1 MRITNN
7 MLSRNYLR
15 NLNKNLK
22 VMQKYQEQLSTGK
35 EISKP
40 SDNPMMASKIM
51 SLQST
56 ISANEQYSKNIE
68 DSIGWVNVAD
78 TAISDVIDSV
88 QRLREIVVHG
98 ANDALSDT
106 DKSALAD
113 EASSLSGQIQQALNT
128 NYDGR
133 YIFGG
138 LETLAPPFTDSLE
151 YKGDESLIKREIA
164 RGIQVNLPNNGKAF
178 TYTDNTSS
186 ENKELG
192 GLIANIEKALRAENS
207 EELSSKLLSDVDAH
221 LDNLIR
227 GRSRIGSLQNRL
239 DSSKEMNESENL
251 AMKTTLS
258 QVEDIDLAQKVM
270 EYSMAKTVYEA
281 SLQTGAK
288 MLQQS
293 LLDYLK

>member
-7 MLSRNYLR
+7 MISRNYLR

-40 SDNPMMASKIM
+40 SDNPMIASKIM
-51 SLQST
+51 GLQST

-78 TAISDVIDSV
+78 TAVSDVIDSV
-88 QRLREIVVHG
+88 QRLREIVVYG
-98 ANDALSDT
+98 ANDSLSDT
-106 DKSALAD
+106 DKSA
-113 EASSLSGQIQQALNT
+113 
-128 NYDGR
+128 YDGR

-138 LETLAPPFTDSLE
+138 LETLSPPFTDSLE

-192 GLIANIEKALRAENS
+192 GSHCKHR
-207 EELSSKLLSDVDAH
+207 
-221 LDNLIR
+221 
-227 GRSRIGSLQNRL
+227 
-239 DSSKEMNESENL
+239 ESFE
-251 AMKTTLS
+251 
-258 QVEDIDLAQKVM
+258 
-270 EYSMAKTVYEA
+270 
-281 SLQTGAK
+281 G
-288 MLQQS
+288 
-293 LLDYLK
+293 